1 CDARTHTNL
10 GKIFR
15 EDFQFVD
22 SKNDFGIQLAD
33 LLSAGIRRCL
43 RKEFKDN
50 IRAAAL
56 LGRLMTQSLVDP
68 CPLTFVSFGAG
79 GALDS
84 AVNELANMMS
94 RQQRRVIMTIFQM
107 RAGKKVILV
116 IDGSKRAGALIER
129 GFETLPWRV
138 ILGNKKGNIGLA
150 PTKP

>member
-1 CDARTHTNL
+1 
-10 GKIFR
+10 
-15 EDFQFVD
+15 
-22 SKNDFGIQLAD
+22 
-33 LLSAGIRRCL
+33 
-43 RKEFKDN
+43 
-50 IRAAAL
+50 
-56 LGRLMTQSLVDP
+56 
-68 CPLTFVSFGAG
+68 
-79 GALDS
+79 
-84 AVNELANMMS
+84 MMS